1 MEELFF
7 GVPQYKI
14 VTSVLSDL
22 RQIVNRLLLLYN
34 LDIIEGDRKF

>member
-7 GVPQYKI
+7 GVTQYKI

-22 RQIVNRLLLLYN
+22 RQIVSRLFLLYN